1 MAHGHQRNVY
11 GVLDFLA
18 MAQFRLNGTLSY
30 PNIMH
35 NKILFFFGACRRAVN
50 PERNRINNKF
60 EGILIRTNFT
70 TYRQRQCGCP
80 ISFSFFSVE

>member
-1 MAHGHQRNVY
+1 MGHGHQRNVY

-35 NKILFFFGACRRAVN
+35 NKIHMTFLLWCLSKGRKPGTQPYKHITETSPYKSDPRF
-50 PERNRINNKF
+50 
-60 EGILIRTNFT
+60 LT
-70 TYRQRQCGCP
+70 
-80 ISFSFFSVE
+80 

>member
-1 MAHGHQRNVY
+1 MGHGHQQNVY

-35 NKILFFFGACRRAVN
+35 NKIHYDVSSLVLV
-50 PERNRINNKF
+50 
-60 EGILIRTNFT
+60 EG
-70 TYRQRQCGCP
+70 
-80 ISFSFFSVE
+80 S